1 MTCIL
6 LKFENIFTEKV
17 KKKRKGEVLTETNN
31 NNFAFASN
39 KS

>member
-17 KKKRKGEVLTETNN
+17 KKHKGEVLTETNN
-31 NNFAFASN
+31 NNFAFAFN